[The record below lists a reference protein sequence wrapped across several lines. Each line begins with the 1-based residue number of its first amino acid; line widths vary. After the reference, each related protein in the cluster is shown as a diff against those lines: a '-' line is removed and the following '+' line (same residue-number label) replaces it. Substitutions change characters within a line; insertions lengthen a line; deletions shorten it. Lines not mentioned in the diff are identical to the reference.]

1 MNPEDCYRKPGTPRA
16 ALCEH
21 HQPDTGPEPPDYSRG
36 QSGGSTPTAP
46 REAPAQRDKERP
58 RHALNLD
65 TPIQKYTPSER
76 LYPEKISQWEYP
88 EDCKIRRVRGNGFF
102 TCEGQGCFL
111 SEVFDG
117 MIHRNCICH
126 F

>member
-1 MNPEDCYRKPGTPRA
+1 MKKELLANTRIANLAETQRQFGAYREFYNKG
-16 ALCEH
+16 
-21 HQPDTGPEPPDYSRG
+21 
-36 QSGGSTPTAP
+36 
-46 REAPAQRDKERP
+46 RP
-58 RHALNLD
+58 HHALNLD

-111 SEVFDG
+111 SEIFDG
-117 MIHRNCICH
+117 MIHRNCTCH
-126 F
+126 S